1 MEPTRKPGQGVL
13 NIVRFN
19 WHFYVIAGTVLA
31 FTAGVIQYLPA
42 PLQPWALGGL
52 LLAGLTMIVSLVVS
66 WYVYDRSDL
75 YQLRWLAGFQHRT
88 ILNINA
94 GFDETS
100 AIIKAQFPEATFT
113 SADFYNPEHHT
124 EISIQ
129 RARRAYPPPTG
140 TVSVSTQHLPFPD
153 GAFEGVLAILSAHE
167 IREEQERI
175 CFFRELGRVT
185 AANGRIFVTEH
196 LRDWPNFAAYT
207 VGFLHFHS
215 ETTWRQTFAQAGLLV
230 QKTIKTTPF
239 ITTFILSVEPKN
251 TLQQHGNSL

>member
-1 MEPTRKPGQGVL
+1 MAPTRKPGQGVL

-19 WHFYVIAGTVLA
+19 WHFYVIAGIGLVI
-31 FTAGVIQYLPA
+31 TAGFINYLPA
-42 PLQPWALGGL
+42 PLRHWALGGL
-52 LLAGLTMIVSLVVS
+52 LLGGLTMIVSLVVS

-75 YQLRWLAGFQHRT
+75 YQLRWLAGYTPRR

-100 AIIKAQFPEATFT
+100 AIIQAQFPQATLT

-140 TVSVSTQHLPFPD
+140 TVSVSTQNLPFPD

-175 CFFRELGRVT
+175 CFFRELGRVM
-185 AANGRIFVTEH
+185 APNGQIFVTEH
-196 LRDWPNFAAYT
+196 LRDWFNFAAYT
-207 VGFLHFHS
+207 VGFLHFYS
-215 ETTWRQTFAQAGLLV
+215 ETTWRRTFERAGLVV

-239 ITTFILSVEPKN
+239 ITTFILRVEPK
-251 TLQQHGNSL
+251 QISQKHGDSL